1 MPLAIAHKLLPL
13 FSSAAAQKKQKRPPP
28 PTQKVGGKKSREG
41 GGDVRGQQ
49 PIQGQVIPPFYVG
62 VIGLKKALFYP
73 SHPLRRSR
81 R

>member
-28 PTQKVGGKKSREG
+28 TQKVGGKKKPRG

-49 PIQGQVIPPFYVG
+49 PIQGQDIPPFYVG

-73 SHPLRRSR
+73 SHPILRRSR